1 MPPSAPPSGPTA
13 SSSPRRSVYGN
24 GTIDSLLAEIGVKAK
39 GTNKKDGF
47 YDKKN
52 NDPNL
57 LGLLDWF
64 IEEKPLEQ
72 RGLFIAML
80 RDNTRAVDHCISIDT
95 KRRIIMESSPEGG
108 VFPLERASF
117 DRCVADGFWC
127 IGIAAARKLIPK
139 STDANSTDASH
150 RRQLHRRQ
158 AADAN
163 STDAHRRHRRQVHRR
178 QAPRHR
184 RRIPVTIDGVRVRF
198 GGIALH
204 VIWRASAVGR

>member
-1 MPPSAPPSGPTA
+1 MDPLKCVGYSTA
-13 SSSPRRSVYGN
+13 NLLYDANRIAAEHAAEWPDRAEFTAKVLLN
-24 GTIDSLLAEIGVKAK
+24 GTVTIDSLLAEIGVKAK

-127 IGIAAARKLIPK
+127 IGIAAARKEG
-139 STDANSTDASH
+139 
-150 RRQLHRRQ
+150 RCVGYC
-158 AADAN
+158 
-163 STDAHRRHRRQVHRR
+163 AHCSDSSRKKNQ
-178 QAPRHR
+178 
-184 RRIPVTIDGVRVRF
+184 
-198 GGIALH
+198 
-204 VIWRASAVGR
+204 